1 MLTKTCSRST
11 TYLDYNFFSLFPPY
25 RPTRRKFS
33 ILREKFEDQQ
43 QLKLHNSNVSN
54 SNTNVG
60 SSIIR
65 PAPMILKT
73 RKNDLY
79 ENISDDF
86 LKLRSNSLREKQ
98 ERMTKCRSVP
108 TFLQHQEK
116 QNFVTNSQS
125 QVGPLEQEIKHTTS
139 HHHHRSQEL
148 LLLKADE
155 QYIVDENFP
164 QRKRN
169 QWSTASY
176 QRPSHTPT
184 SSTMN
189 SNNDKNIINNNVSMK
204 NQRNSYSRRS
214 MSILD
219 DYNFDKE
226 NFHPALVIPT
236 VST

>member
-1 MLTKTCSRST
+1 M
-11 TYLDYNFFSLFPPY
+11 
-25 RPTRRKFS
+25 
-33 ILREKFEDQQ
+33 REKFEDQQ
-43 QLKLHNSNVSN
+43 QLKLHNNN
-54 SNTNVG
+54 IGGSNTNDG
-60 SSIIR
+60 CSIIR

-116 QNFVTNSQS
+116 QNSQS

-139 HHHHRSQEL
+139 HKHHHRSQEL

-155 QYIVDENFP
+155 QYIVDENFA

-176 QRPSHTPT
+176 QRPSHMPT

>member
-1 MLTKTCSRST
+1 
-11 TYLDYNFFSLFPPY
+11 
-25 RPTRRKFS
+25 
-33 ILREKFEDQQ
+33 
-43 QLKLHNSNVSN
+43 
-54 SNTNVG
+54 
-60 SSIIR
+60 
-65 PAPMILKT
+65 MILKT

-139 HHHHRSQEL
+139 HRHHRSQEL

-236 VST
+236 VSTILFLLSKS